1 MSYVD
6 ANLIPGE
13 AVAYRARLHWV
24 VMAPA
29 LIAGTILD
37 VIACALI
44 GGAFLWR
51 GPNGDIS
58 MPLVFTSAAL
68 AVIGSGWVAAG
79 AIRRSATEI
88 AVTTRRV
95 LIKSG
100 LLRRRT
106 TEVLLSK
113 VESVAIEES
122 VAGRMLGF
130 GTVTIHGTGG
140 TPEAFDRIAHPN
152 EFRRQIQSQIDALP
166 GTVGVARIA

>member
-1 MSYVD
+1 MGFVD
-6 ANLIPGE
+6 TNLIPGE
-13 AVAYRARLHWV
+13 SVAYRARLHWV

-29 LIAGTILD
+29 LIAGAVLD
-37 VIACALI
+37 VIACALLV
-44 GGAFLWR
+44 GAFLWQGPR
-51 GPNGDIS
+51 GEVS
-58 MPLVFTSAAL
+58 MPLVITAAAL

-79 AIRRSATEI
+79 AIRRRATEI

-100 LLRRRT
+100 LVRRRT
-106 TEVLLSK
+106 TEVLLAK

-122 VAGRMLGF
+122 VVGRMLGF

-140 TPEAFDRIAHPN
+140 TPEAFDRIASPN

-166 GTVGVARIA
+166 STPGVARIA